1 MNILKEK
8 IAKAI
13 SNHISLEDTYTYE
26 LTRTK
31 SAFEVG
37 TMSLEDFEEWTE
49 ENVGDLAKAIADVLQ
64 PQLNENQKNKTNN
77 NLLKI
82 NDLAFDLQHDDKL
95 TKEQWDKVE
104 QIYKLSLPMQLN
116 ESQQIV
122 VEWLKAC
129 AERFTFSVMYPI
141 FHLGDYDRRVLQGPR
156 QIDRAFSELNFR
168 QEAQV
173 LQAYSQWALE
183 QEEE

>member
-1 MNILKEK
+1 MSEIKKLAKELQDYTRVVGSHNK
-8 IAKAI
+8 
-13 SNHISLEDTYTYE
+13 HIQSVANRLVE
-26 LTRTK
+26 LT
-31 SAFEVG
+31 E
-37 TMSLEDFEEWTE
+37 
-49 ENVGDLAKAIADVLQ
+49 Q

-141 FHLGDYDRRVLQGPR
+141 FHLGDYDRRVLEGPR

>member
-1 MNILKEK
+1 MSELLDAAIEEIGRVLIGNKDRNTEEVYLKN
-8 IAKAI
+8 AI
-13 SNHISLEDTYTYE
+13 SHIREYGS
-26 LTRTK
+26 
-31 SAFEVG
+31 
-37 TMSLEDFEEWTE
+37 
-49 ENVGDLAKAIADVLQ
+49 Q
-64 PQLNENQKNKTNN
+64 PQLNENQRIKTNN

-82 NDLAFDLQHDDKL
+82 NDLAFELQHDDKL

-122 VEWLKAC
+122 LEWLKAC

-141 FHLGDYDRRVLQGPR
+141 FHLEDYDRRVLEGPR

-183 QEEE
+183 QEEEK

>member
-1 MNILKEK
+1 MSEMNDFRDYVEEQQHLCYGVEGGTPGVHGRL
-8 IAKAI
+8 ARQYDFL
-13 SNHISLEDTYTYE
+13 LETIDTYQE
-26 LTRTK
+26 I
-31 SAFEVG
+31 
-37 TMSLEDFEEWTE
+37 
-49 ENVGDLAKAIADVLQ
+49 NQ
-64 PQLNENQKNKTNN
+64 PQLNDNQMIKTHN
-77 NLLKI
+77 NLVKI
-82 NDLAFDLQHDDKL
+82 NDLAFELQHDGEL
-95 TKEQWDKVE
+95 TKEQWDKVG

-122 VEWLKAC
+122 LEWLKAC

-141 FHLGDYDRRVLQGPR
+141 FHLGDYDRRVLEGPR

-183 QEEE
+183 QEEEG